1 MTAAHEGDT
10 EGDTDGVARGALL
23 RAIATSPAYRLAH
36 EDADFLGSDELRPV
50 RLQLELLKPESH
62 LRRQN
67 VSSTVVVF
75 GSARLL
81 PPEDARAQ
89 LAALQERARAQ
100 PADPALRSSLA
111 RAENQLKYSRYY
123 DEARRFAAI
132 VSGHFQR
139 ERRRDFVIVTG
150 GGPGIMEAA
159 NRGAHDAGAR
169 SIGLNIT
176 LPDEQAPNPFVSP
189 ELCFRFRYFGLRKM
203 HFLLRARALVAF
215 PGGYG
220 TLDELF
226 EVLTLVQTGKVR
238 RLPIVLVGAGFWRRA
253 IDFEFLVAEGF
264 IDAEDAA
271 LFSVV
276 ETAEEII
283 DVLHA
288 FYSGRPPAAD
298 ATVE

>member
-1 MTAAHEGDT
+1 M
-10 EGDTDGVARGALL
+10 
-23 RAIATSPAYRLAH
+23 
-36 EDADFLGSDELRPV
+36 
-50 RLQLELLKPESH
+50 
-62 LRRQN
+62 
-67 VSSTVVVF
+67 VVF

-81 PPEDARAQ
+81 PSEDAQAQ
-89 LAALQERARAQ
+89 VAALQERARTR
-100 PADPALRSSLA
+100 PIDPALRSSLA
-111 RAENQLKYSRYY
+111 RAESQLKYSRYY

-132 VSGHFQR
+132 VSEHFQR
-139 ERRRDFVIVTG
+139 EQRRDFVIVTG

-176 LPDEQAPNPFVSP
+176 LPHEQAPNPFVSP
-189 ELCFRFRYFGLRKM
+189 ELSFRFRYFGLRKM
-203 HFLLRARALVAF
+203 HFMLRARALVAF

-264 IDAEDAA
+264 IDVEDAA
-271 LFSVV
+271 LFSIV
-276 ETAEEII
+276 ETAEEIVN
-283 DVLHA
+283 VLHA
-288 FYSGRPPAAD
+288 FYGGKPPAAE
-298 ATVE
+298 AMVE